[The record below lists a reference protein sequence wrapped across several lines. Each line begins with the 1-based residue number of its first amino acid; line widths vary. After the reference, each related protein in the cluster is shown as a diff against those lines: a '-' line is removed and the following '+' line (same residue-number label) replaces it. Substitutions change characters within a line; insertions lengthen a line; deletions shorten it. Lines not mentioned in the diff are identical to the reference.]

1 MTDFEVLVAYSDQ
14 VDLLISVLSLV
25 ITILFSYLVGMFL
38 IARRLSLILFWVINI
53 LYFLVMYMQIAA
65 ISATG
70 RRAAS
75 IGAELVRR
83 IREPG
88 SDIPWLNGQVI
99 PPNVPTVMYW
109 FFFAA
114 LLLSVLFAVLRRR
127 ERD

>member
-1 MTDFEVLVAYSDQ
+1 MSDFEVLAAYTDQ

-38 IARRLSLILFWVINI
+38 IARRLSVVLFWVINI
-53 LYFLVMYMQIAA
+53 LYFLVLYMQIAA
-65 ISATG
+65 VSATG

-83 IREPG
+83 IQQPG
-88 SDIPWLNGQVI
+88 SDVPWLSSQVI

-109 FFFAA
+109 FFISA
-114 LLLSVLFAVLRRR
+114 LLLSILFAVLRRR
-127 ERD
+127 EHD